1 MKLQSLLSPEYIAAQ
16 IQNGLVVDIISA
28 PAHETGHEQNPTH
41 IYQTTQDTGGE
52 QQQQT
57 LLERQ
62 YIHDV
67 TMASAQ
73 AQIQQEI
80 HLQSPSGNGSVIIED
95 PDRRLA
101 AAFLQY
107 VQKEAPQLI
116 TNETQVIVSNKVC
129 LQPTITSM

>member
-1 MKLQSLLSPEYIAAQ
+1 MLSPEYIAAQ

-28 PAHETGHEQNPTH
+28 PSHETGHEQNQTH
-41 IYQTTQDTGGE
+41 IYQTTQDAGGE
-52 QQQQT
+52 QQQT

-62 YIHDV
+62 YIHEV
-67 TMASAQ
+67 TMAGAQ
-73 AQIQQEI
+73 SQIQQEI

-129 LQPTITSM
+129 FVDRVRWV